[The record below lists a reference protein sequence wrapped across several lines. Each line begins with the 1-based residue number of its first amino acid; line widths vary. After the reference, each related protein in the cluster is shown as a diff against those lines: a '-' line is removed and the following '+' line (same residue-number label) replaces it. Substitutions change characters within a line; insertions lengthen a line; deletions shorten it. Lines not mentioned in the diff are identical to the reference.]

1 MAVEARMTVAEV
13 VANVL
18 AGEPGDFVREA
29 VAIVAREL
37 MEAEVSAEIGA
48 GRGEVSIERLTHR
61 NGYRPRGWETR
72 VGEIELAIPRKRS
85 GAAYFPSF
93 LEPRRRSEQ
102 AIVAVVLEAY
112 VNGVSTRKVDR
123 LVEQLGIQG
132 MSKDRVSALCR
143 ALDEQVEAF
152 RKRPLEGDFP
162 YLWLDAKQ
170 VKVRDGGHVRSKALV
185 IAYAVHETGRREV
198 IALDLGE
205 VESEAFWIELLR
217 DLRRRG
223 LQGVRLCVS
232 DQHEGLRNANRARD
246 RLPDPPNRVGRELEA
261 FAVVELLNR
270 ANQTER
276 ALLDQVEERK
286 AAPWIRLRDRD
297 DKAQVRLDHLR
308 LRRPVAALDPL
319 RQRDLLLGRQQRH
332 PPDRAQVE
340 PQRVERRLDAEVELR
355 RLLLLGLRLF
365 VRRVVEQLPL
375 DQLERAFE
383 QEGVDLLALLP
394 CQLDIL
400 ERVRDLVVG
409 QKPVLKAIRTEPLKP
424 LGVRA
429 TLSQPEFGAEKP
441 RDLKIAVGAVR
452 VEGVEPDPP
461 RPAQDADVEVEE
473 RARIATSEEDR
484 EEGDDSDEQECDP
497 EDDQDDVVRNRED
510 PLDEPQPAAQLRIEP
525 SLGPN
530 SIANREDMRTSLGR
544 ACIIP
549 QERGRT

>member
-1 MAVEARMTVAEV
+1 MAEEARMTVADV

-18 AGEPGDFVREA
+18 AGEHGDFVREA

-48 GRGEVSIERLTHR
+48 GRGEVSERLTHR

-152 RKRPLEGDFP
+152 RRRPLEGDYP

-170 VKVRDGGHVRSKALV
+170 VKVRDRGHVRSKALV

-198 IALDLGE
+198 IGLDLGE

-232 DQHEGLRNANRARD
+232 DQHEGLRNAIARVLACPWQRCTVHFVRNMHQHCRPSQRGLVSAALREIFNADGRAQARE
-246 RLPDPPNRVGRELEA
+246 RLGEVIARLQGPMPKVA
-261 FAVVELLNR
+261 ELLEQ
-270 ANQTER
+270 A
-276 ALLDQVEERK
+276 EE
-286 AAPWIRLRDRD
+286 
-297 DKAQVRLDHLR
+297 
-308 LRRPVAALDPL
+308 
-319 RQRDLLLGRQQRH
+319 
-332 PPDRAQVE
+332 
-340 PQRVERRLDAEVELR
+340 
-355 RLLLLGLRLF
+355 
-365 VRRVVEQLPL
+365 
-375 DQLERAFE
+375 
-383 QEGVDLLALLP
+383 DLLAFYAFPAPHWSKLRSTNP
-394 CQLDIL
+394 L
-400 ERVRDLVVG
+400 ERVNREIGRRTDVVG
-409 QKPVLKAIRTEPLKP
+409 IFPNDAALIRLAGALLIEQNDEWLIS
-424 LGVRA
+424 RRY
-429 TLSQPEFGAEKP
+429 LSQES
-441 RDLKIAVGAVR
+441 LSSVL
-452 VEGVEPDPP
+452 
-461 RPAQDADVEVEE
+461 
-473 RARIATSEEDR
+473 
-484 EEGDDSDEQECDP
+484 
-497 EDDQDDVVRNRED
+497 DQDDHTLTKEKNNNKEV
-510 PLDEPQPAAQLRIEP
+510 PALSA
-525 SLGPN
+525 
-530 SIANREDMRTSLGR
+530 A
-544 ACIIP
+544 
-549 QERGRT
+549 